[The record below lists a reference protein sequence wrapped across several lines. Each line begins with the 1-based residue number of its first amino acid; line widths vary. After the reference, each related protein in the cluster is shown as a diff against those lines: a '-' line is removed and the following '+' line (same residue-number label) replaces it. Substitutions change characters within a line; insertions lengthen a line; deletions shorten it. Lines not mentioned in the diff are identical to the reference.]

1 MPIREG
7 DRVYIW
13 LEDGRDYLVEVK
25 QGKSLG
31 THLGNIDLGEA
42 IGREFGECLLTSL
55 GKRAYLLQPG
65 VVENIFHMRR
75 KTQIVYPKDLGYIL
89 LMLDV
94 KEGDRVIDVGLGSG
108 AMCGALARLVG
119 EKGKVYAYERRA
131 EFVTLAERNLREWG
145 VVDRVIIRL
154 RDIEEGF
161 EDGEVD
167 ALFLDVP
174 EPWKYLGQCWEALRG
189 GGRIAIVSP
198 TAGQVME
205 VLREIHRLPFLGVS
219 VWESL
224 FREYKPNPLTFRPF
238 DRMVAHT
245 TYMIFARKVLPAEET
260 RHPCSGEAS
269 S

>member
-1 MPIREG
+1 MPIEKD

-13 LEDGRDYLVEVK
+13 LEDGREYLVRVVP
-25 QGKSLG
+25 GKSLG
-31 THLGNIDLGEA
+31 THLGNLELSELLGK
-42 IGREFGECLLTSL
+42 EFGEYVLTSK
-55 GKRAYLLQPG
+55 GKKAFLLQPG

-75 KTQIVYPKDLGYIL
+75 RTQIVYPKDLGYIL

-119 EKGKVYAYERRA
+119 EKGRVYAYERR
-131 EFVTLAERNLREWG
+131 EDFILLAEENLREWG
-145 VVDRVIIRL
+145 VLGRVTIRL
-154 RDIEEGF
+154 RDIAEGF
-161 EDGEVD
+161 LEQDVD

-174 EPWKYLGQCWEALRG
+174 EPWKYLKQCWEALRG
-189 GGRIAIVSP
+189 GGRLAVVSP

-205 VLREIHRLPFLGVS
+205 VLRGLEALPFVDTQ

-224 FREYKPNPLTFRPF
+224 FREYKPNPVTFRPF

-245 TYMIFARKVLPAEET
+245 TYMIFARKVFADL
-260 RHPCSGEAS
+260 
-269 S
+269 

>member
-1 MPIREG
+1 MPIERD

-13 LEDGRDYLVEVK
+13 LEDGRDYLVRVVP
-25 QGKSLG
+25 GKSLG
-31 THLGNIDLGEA
+31 THLGNLELSELLGK
-42 IGREFGECLLTSL
+42 EFGEYVLTSK
-55 GKRAYLLQPG
+55 GKRAFLLQPG

-75 KTQIVYPKDLGYIL
+75 KTQVVYPKDLGYIL

-119 EKGKVYAYERRA
+119 EKGRVYAYERR
-131 EFVTLAERNLREWG
+131 EDFIPLAEENLREWG
-145 VVDRVIIRL
+145 VLGRVTIRL
-154 RDIEEGF
+154 RDIAEGF
-161 EDGEVD
+161 LERDVD

-174 EPWKYLGQCWEALRG
+174 EPWKYLKQCWEALRG
-189 GGRIAIVSP
+189 GGRLAVVSP

-205 VLREIHRLPFLGVS
+205 VLRGLEALPFVDTQ

-224 FREYKPNPLTFRPF
+224 FREYKPNPVTFRPF

-245 TYMIFARKVLPAEET
+245 TYMIFARKVFGAL
-260 RHPCSGEAS
+260 
-269 S
+269 

>member
-1 MPIREG
+1 MPIQRE

-13 LEDGRDYLVEVK
+13 LEDGRDYLVRVIP
-25 QGKSLG
+25 GKSLG
-31 THLGNIDLGEA
+31 THLGNLELSDLL
-42 IGREFGECLLTSL
+42 GREFGEYVLTSK
-55 GKRAYLLQPG
+55 GKKAFLLQPG

-94 KEGDRVIDVGLGSG
+94 KTGDRVIDVGLGSG

-119 EKGKVYAYERRA
+119 ENGRVYAYERRE
-131 EFVTLAERNLREWG
+131 EFIALAEDNLREWG
-145 VVDRVIIRL
+145 VAERVTIHL

-161 EDGEVD
+161 VEKDVD

-174 EPWKYLGQCWEALRG
+174 EPWRYLRQCWEALRG
-189 GGRIAIVSP
+189 GGRMAIVSP

-205 VLREIHRLPFLGVS
+205 VLRGLEALPFVDVQ

-224 FREYKPNPLTFRPF
+224 FREYKPNPATFRPF

-245 TYMIFARKVLPAEET
+245 TYMIFARKVFAD
-260 RHPCSGEAS
+260 A
-269 S
+269 

>member
-1 MPIREG
+1 MPIERD

-13 LEDGRDYLVEVK
+13 LEDGRDYLVRVVP
-25 QGKSLG
+25 GKSLG
-31 THLGNIDLGEA
+31 THLGNLELSELLGK
-42 IGREFGECLLTSL
+42 EFGEYVLTSK
-55 GKRAYLLQPG
+55 GKRAFLLQPG

-75 KTQIVYPKDLGYIL
+75 KTQVVYPKDLGYIL

-119 EKGKVYAYERRA
+119 ERGRVYAYERR
-131 EFVTLAERNLREWG
+131 EDFIPLAEENLREWG
-145 VVDRVIIRL
+145 VLGRVTIRL
-154 RDIEEGF
+154 RDIAEGF
-161 EDGEVD
+161 LERDVD

-174 EPWKYLGQCWEALRG
+174 EPWKYLKQCWEALRG
-189 GGRIAIVSP
+189 GGRLAVVSP

-205 VLREIHRLPFLGVS
+205 VLRGLEALPFVDTQ

-224 FREYKPNPLTFRPF
+224 FREYKPNPVTFRPF

-245 TYMIFARKVLPAEET
+245 TYMIFARKVFGAL
-260 RHPCSGEAS
+260 
-269 S
+269 

>member
-1 MPIREG
+1 MPIQEG

-13 LEDGRDYLVEVK
+13 LEDGRDYLVRVER
-25 QGKSLG
+25 GKLLG
-31 THLGNIDLGEA
+31 THLGNLDLGGLL
-42 IGREFGECLLTSL
+42 GREFGEHALTS
-55 GKRAYLLQPG
+55 KEKKAFLLQPG

-119 EKGKVYAYERRA
+119 RDGRVYAYERREEFIVVA
-131 EFVTLAERNLREWG
+131 EQNLREWG
-145 VVDRVIIRL
+145 VTDRVVIRL
-154 RDIEEGF
+154 QDIEEGF
-161 EDGEVD
+161 KEKDVD

-174 EPWKYLGQCWEALRG
+174 EPWKYLKQCWEALRG
-189 GGRIAIVSP
+189 GGRMAIISP

-205 VLREIHRLPFLGVS
+205 VLQGLQSLPFVDIS

-224 FREYKPNPLTFRPF
+224 FREYKPNPVTFRPF

-245 TYMIFARKVLPAEET
+245 TYMIFARKVF
-260 RHPCSGEAS
+260 
-269 S
+269 

>member
-1 MPIREG
+1 MPIREK

-13 LEDGRDYLVEVK
+13 LEDGRDYLVQVVP
-25 QGKSLG
+25 GKSLG
-31 THLGNIDLGEA
+31 THLGNLELADLL
-42 IGREFGECLLTSL
+42 GREFGEYVLTSK
-55 GKRAYLLQPG
+55 GKKAFLLQPG

-75 KTQIVYPKDLGYIL
+75 RTQIVYPKDLGYIL

-119 EKGKVYAYERRA
+119 REGRVYAYERRE
-131 EFVTLAERNLREWG
+131 EFIALAEENLREWG
-145 VVDRVIIRL
+145 VADRVTIRL
-154 RDIEEGF
+154 RDIREGF
-161 EDGEVD
+161 EEKEID

-174 EPWKYLGQCWEALRG
+174 EPWEYLRQCWEALRG

-205 VLREIHRLPFLGVS
+205 VLRGLETLPFVDVQ

-224 FREYKPNPLTFRPF
+224 FREYKPNPVTFRPF

-245 TYMIFARKVLPAEET
+245 TYMIFARKVF
-260 RHPCSGEAS
+260 G
-269 S
+269 

>member
-7 DRVYIW
+7 DRVYIL
-13 LEDGRDYLVEVK
+13 LEDGRDYLVRVE

-31 THLGNIDLGEA
+31 THLGNIDLGELP
-42 IGREFGECLLTSL
+42 GREFGEYILTTG
-55 GKRAYLLQPG
+55 GKKAFLLQPG

-94 KEGDRVIDVGLGSG
+94 KEKDRVIDVGLGSG

-119 EKGKVYAYERRA
+119 EEGKVYAYERRE
-131 EFVTLAERNLREWG
+131 EFIVVAKRNLEEWG
-145 VVDRVIIRL
+145 LLDRVVIRL
-154 RDIEEGF
+154 QDIEEGF
-161 EDGEVD
+161 EEHEVD

-174 EPWKYLGQCWEALRG
+174 EPWKYLRQCWEALRG

-198 TAGQVME
+198 TASQVME
-205 VLREIHRLPFLGVS
+205 VLRGLRSLPFVGIS

-224 FREYKPNPLTFRPF
+224 FREYKTNPLTFRPL

-245 TYMIFARKVLPAEET
+245 TYMIFARKVFP
-260 RHPCSGEAS
+260 
-269 S
+269 